1 MKVFWSDTAS
11 RHLLAIHEFI
21 SLDSKQYALQVIDR
35 LTRRTQQLES
45 FPESGRAVPEIEDQ
59 RIREVI
65 ERPYRIIYR
74 VSQERVVVLAVVHG
88 ARQLPLEEID

>member
-1 MKVFWSDTAS
+1 MKVLWSDTATQ
-11 RHLLAIHEFI
+11 HLLAIHEFI

-59 RIREVI
+59 QIREII
-65 ERPYRIIYR
+65 EHPYRIIYR
-74 VSQERVVVLAVVHG
+74 VGEARIDVLAIVHG
-88 ARQLPLEEID
+88 ARLLPQEEIG